1 MKQEKNTSTWLR
13 PWNLEKFDNLYNRD
27 ERFFSIILKGALGWL
42 NSNILMYNKPIN
54 HFIFNTGSSYFYV
67 ESNGYQFSMS
77 ETSGED
83 QMYMKL
89 PRCIIEIGDINVP
102 TEELSAPYSRGV
114 YERLDGNEIKGY
126 NAQIRRLP
134 IEMALSARYVLSN
147 TNEALILLQELID
160 RICWQQYY
168 KVIYLGQVVECSLE
182 IDNNY
187 QIQFNKID
195 MESPDP
201 NQKIIEI
208 QFKLCSNYPCIDERT
223 EIENKKVIES
233 FKTNVEVF
241 KDNLDNKIDN
251 ENKESITNN
260 DYKDTV
266 ILKYENDSLEKTS
279 FIDLK
284 NNL

>member
-89 PRCIIEIGDINVP
+89 PRCIIEIGDINIP

-134 IEMALSARYVLSN
+134 IEMSLSARYVLSN

-168 KVIYLGQVVECSLE
+168 NVIYLGQVIECSLE

-201 NQKIIEI
+201 NQKFIEI

-223 EIENKKVIES
+223 EIENQKVIES
-233 FKTNVEVF
+233 FKTNIEVF

-251 ENKESITNN
+251 ENKESITNDN
-260 DYKDTV
+260 YKDTV

-279 FIDLK
+279 FMDLK